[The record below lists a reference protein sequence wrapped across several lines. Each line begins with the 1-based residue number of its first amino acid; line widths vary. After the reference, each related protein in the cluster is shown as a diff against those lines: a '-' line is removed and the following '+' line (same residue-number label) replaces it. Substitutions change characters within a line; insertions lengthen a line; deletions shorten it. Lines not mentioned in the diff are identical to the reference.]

1 MNITQKNQILQYTS
15 SDTCYLP
22 SVVNKQYIDKIIT
35 ASNNGNFLRQF
46 RPGDLINSLNFLEA
60 GETYLVVSNTVPY
73 TIVAPDV
80 FPTPTPSPSPTATP
94 TPTQSSTPT
103 STPSPTPS
111 ATPSATPVPTST
123 STPVPPTPT
132 PSRSPTATPVPPTPT
147 ATPIPPTP
155 TPTPTLGP
163 VTISS
168 ANDASY
174 GFSAYGPPPINEFT
188 AAAYCLNANV
198 NAGSIEMG
206 CPTSISTPNF
216 SCTVTMGNVA
226 ANAAAGSISFSLT
239 PTSCEGFS
247 YTPTVSYTGGNTFT
261 MQLTWPFSVAP
272 DNFSQ
277 GGVLTI
283 TRSGLTSRFFVSIQ
297 YKGSITPR

>member
-1 MNITQKNQILQYTS
+1 MTVTQKNQILLYNENGI
-15 SDTCYLP
+15 CYLP
-22 SVVNKQYIDKIIT
+22 LQPNQNYIDKIFAVSDSGT
-35 ASNNGNFLRQF
+35 FLTQY
-46 RPGDLINSLNFLEA
+46 RPTDQINSLLNLIP
-60 GETYLVVSNTVPY
+60 GNYYLFVSNTVPY
-73 TIVAPDV
+73 DVYATILI
-80 FPTPTPSPSPTATP
+80 PTPTPTATP

-103 STPSPTPS
+103 PTPSP
-111 ATPSATPVPTST
+111 TPSATPVPTST

-174 GFSAYGPPPINEFT
+174 GFSAYVPPPINEFT

-297 YKGSITPR
+297 YKGSIAPR